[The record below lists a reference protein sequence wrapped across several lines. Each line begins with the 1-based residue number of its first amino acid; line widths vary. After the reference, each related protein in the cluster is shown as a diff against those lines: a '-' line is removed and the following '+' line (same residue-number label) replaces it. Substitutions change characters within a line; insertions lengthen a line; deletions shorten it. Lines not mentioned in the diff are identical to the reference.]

1 MKKFASVLVQLKTLA
16 LEKIEQKLESKR
28 LELQQNEREVLDKQA
43 QLSAFKNP
51 ELGGMS
57 LFLQTQQL
65 KSALRLEIEYYQQ
78 EGENLNKDLK
88 VLEKDYFLA
97 NQELEKAKIILEKEK
112 QKEKEI
118 VEKKE
123 QTLLDENAMIL
134 HWQKGGL
141 ACVKSC

>member
-28 LELQQNEREVLDKQA
+28 LELQQKEREILDKQA

-65 KSALRLEIEYYQQ
+65 KSALRMEIEYYQQ
-78 EGENLNKDLK
+78 EGENLTKDLK
-88 VLEKDYFLA
+88 ILEKDYLLA

-112 QKEKEI
+112 RKEKEI
-118 VEKKE
+118 LEKKD
-123 QTLLDENAMIL
+123 QALLDENAMIL
-134 HWQKGGL
+134 HWQKEGL
-141 ACVKSC
+141 HA

>member
-28 LELQQNEREVLDKQA
+28 LEWRQNEREILDKQA

-65 KSALRLEIEYYQQ
+65 KSALRMEIEYYQQ
-78 EGENLNKDLK
+78 ESENLNKDLK
-88 VLEKDYFLA
+88 ILEKDCFLA
-97 NQELEKAKIILEKEK
+97 NQELEKAKIILENEK
-112 QKEKEI
+112 RKEKEI
-118 VEKKE
+118 LEKKE
-123 QTLLDENAMIL
+123 QALLDENAMIL
-134 HWQKGGL
+134 HWQKEGL
-141 ACVKSC
+141 HA

>member
-51 ELGGMS
+51 ELGEMS
-57 LFLQTQQL
+57 LFLQIQQL
-65 KSALRLEIEYYQQ
+65 KSALRMEIEYYQQ
-78 EGENLNKDLK
+78 EGENLTKDLK
-88 VLEKDYFLA
+88 VLEKDYLLA
-97 NQELEKAKIILEKEK
+97 NQELEKAKIILENEK

-118 VEKKE
+118 LEKKE
-123 QTLLDENAMIL
+123 QALLDENAMIL
-134 HWQKGGL
+134 HWQKEGL
-141 ACVKSC
+141 HA

>member
-28 LELQQNEREVLDKQA
+28 LELQQKERKVLDKQA
-43 QLSAFKNP
+43 QLIAFKNP

-65 KSALRLEIEYYQQ
+65 KSALRMEIEYYQQ
-78 EGENLNKDLK
+78 ESENLTKDLK
-88 VLEKDYFLA
+88 ILEKDYLLA
-97 NQELEKAKIILEKEK
+97 NQELEKAKIILENEK
-112 QKEKEI
+112 RKEKEI
-118 VEKKE
+118 LEKKE
-123 QTLLDENAMIL
+123 QALLDENAMIL

-141 ACVKSC
+141 HA

>member
-28 LELQQNEREVLDKQA
+28 LELRQNEREVLDKQA

-78 EGENLNKDLK
+78 EGEDLNKDLK
-88 VLEKDYFLA
+88 ILEKDYLLA
-97 NQELEKAKIILEKEK
+97 NQELEKAKIILENEK

-118 VEKKE
+118 LEKKE
-123 QTLLDENAMIL
+123 QALLDENAMIL

-141 ACVKSC
+141 HA

>member
-28 LELQQNEREVLDKQA
+28 LKLQQNEREILDKQA

-88 VLEKDYFLA
+88 ILEKDYLLA
-97 NQELEKAKIILEKEK
+97 NQELEKAKIILENEK
-112 QKEKEI
+112 QKEKKI
-118 VEKKE
+118 LEKKE
-123 QTLLDENAMIL
+123 QSLLDENAMIL
-134 HWQKGGL
+134 HWQKEGL
-141 ACVKSC
+141 HA

>member
-1 MKKFASVLVQLKTLA
+1 MKKFASVLVQLKTLV

-28 LELQQNEREVLDKQA
+28 LELQQNEREVLEKQA

-65 KSALRLEIEYYQQ
+65 KSALRMEIEYYQQ

-97 NQELEKAKIILEKEK
+97 NQELEKAKIILENEK
-112 QKEKEI
+112 QKEQKI

-123 QTLLDENAMIL
+123 QALLDENAMIL
-134 HWQKGGL
+134 HWQKEGL
-141 ACVKSC
+141 HA

>member
-1 MKKFASVLVQLKTLA
+1 MKKFASVWVQLKTLA

-28 LELQQNEREVLDKQA
+28 LEWRQNEREILDKQA

-65 KSALRLEIEYYQQ
+65 KSALRMEIEYYQQ
-78 EGENLNKDLK
+78 ESENLIKDLK
-88 VLEKDYFLA
+88 ILEKDCLLA
-97 NQELEKAKIILEKEK
+97 NQELEKAKIILENEK
-112 QKEKEI
+112 RKEKEI

-123 QTLLDENAMIL
+123 QALLDENAMIL
-134 HWQKGGL
+134 HWQKEGL
-141 ACVKSC
+141 HA

>member
-1 MKKFASVLVQLKTLA
+1 MKKFASILVQLKTLA

-28 LELQQNEREVLDKQA
+28 LELQQNEREILDKQA

-65 KSALRLEIEYYQQ
+65 KSALRMEIEYYQQ
-78 EGENLNKDLK
+78 EGKNLNKDLK
-88 VLEKDYFLA
+88 ILEKDYLLA

-118 VEKKE
+118 LEKKE
-123 QTLLDENAMIL
+123 QALLDENAMIL

-141 ACVKSC
+141 HA

>member
-28 LELQQNEREVLDKQA
+28 LELRQNEREVLDKQA

-65 KSALRLEIEYYQQ
+65 KSALRMEIEYYQQ
-78 EGENLNKDLK
+78 QGENLTKDLK
-88 VLEKDYFLA
+88 ILEKDCLLA
-97 NQELEKAKIILEKEK
+97 NQELEKAKIILENEK
-112 QKEKEI
+112 RKEKEI

-123 QTLLDENAMIL
+123 QALLDENAMIL
-134 HWQKGGL
+134 HWQKEGL
-141 ACVKSC
+141 HA

>member
-28 LELQQNEREVLDKQA
+28 LKLQQNEREVLDKQA

-65 KSALRLEIEYYQQ
+65 KSALRMEIEYYQQ

-88 VLEKDYFLA
+88 ILEKDYLLA
-97 NQELEKAKIILEKEK
+97 NQELEKAKIILENEK

-118 VEKKE
+118 LEKKE
-123 QTLLDENAMIL
+123 QALLDENAMIL

-141 ACVKSC
+141 HA

>member
-65 KSALRLEIEYYQQ
+65 KSALRMEIEYYQQ

-88 VLEKDYFLA
+88 VLEKDYLLA

-123 QTLLDENAMIL
+123 QALLDENAMIL

-141 ACVKSC
+141 HA

>member
-28 LELQQNEREVLDKQA
+28 LELQQNEREVLEKQA

-57 LFLQTQQL
+57 LFLQIQQL
-65 KSALRLEIEYYQQ
+65 KSTLRMEIEYYQQ
-78 EGENLNKDLK
+78 EGENLTKDLK
-88 VLEKDYFLA
+88 ILEKDYLLA

-118 VEKKE
+118 LEKKE
-123 QTLLDENAMIL
+123 QALLDENAMIL

-141 ACVKSC
+141 HA

>member
-28 LELQQNEREVLDKQA
+28 LELRQNEREILDKQA

-65 KSALRLEIEYYQQ
+65 KSALRMEIEYYQQ
-78 EGENLNKDLK
+78 EGENLTKDLK
-88 VLEKDYFLA
+88 ILEKDCLLA

-123 QTLLDENAMIL
+123 QALLDENAMIL
-134 HWQKGGL
+134 HWQKEGL
-141 ACVKSC
+141 HA

>member
-28 LELQQNEREVLDKQA
+28 LEWRQNEREILDKQA

-65 KSALRLEIEYYQQ
+65 KSTLRMEIEYYQQ
-78 EGENLNKDLK
+78 ESENLTKDLK
-88 VLEKDYFLA
+88 ILEKECLLA
-97 NQELEKAKIILEKEK
+97 NQELEKAKIILENEK
-112 QKEKEI
+112 RKEKEI
-118 VEKKE
+118 LEKKE
-123 QTLLDENAMIL
+123 QALLDENAMIL
-134 HWQKGGL
+134 HWQKEGL
-141 ACVKSC
+141 HA

>member
-65 KSALRLEIEYYQQ
+65 KSALRMEIEYYQQ

-88 VLEKDYFLA
+88 ILEKDYLLA
-97 NQELEKAKIILEKEK
+97 NQELEKAKIILENEK

-123 QTLLDENAMIL
+123 QALLDENAMIL
-134 HWQKGGL
+134 HWQKEGL
-141 ACVKSC
+141 HA

>member
-65 KSALRLEIEYYQQ
+65 KSALRMEIEYYQQ
-78 EGENLNKDLK
+78 ESENLTKDLK
-88 VLEKDYFLA
+88 VLEKDYLLA
-97 NQELEKAKIILEKEK
+97 NQELEKAKIILENEK

-118 VEKKE
+118 LEKKE
-123 QTLLDENAMIL
+123 QALLDENAMIL
-134 HWQKGGL
+134 HWQKEGL
-141 ACVKSC
+141 HA

>member
-65 KSALRLEIEYYQQ
+65 KSALRMEIEYYQQ
-78 EGENLNKDLK
+78 ESENLTKDLK
-88 VLEKDYFLA
+88 ILEKDYLLA

-112 QKEKEI
+112 QKEQKI
-118 VEKKE
+118 LEKKE
-123 QTLLDENAMIL
+123 QALLDENAMIL

-141 ACVKSC
+141 HA

>member
-28 LELQQNEREVLDKQA
+28 LEWRQKEREILDKQA

-65 KSALRLEIEYYQQ
+65 KSALRMEIEYYQQ
-78 EGENLNKDLK
+78 QGENLIKDLK
-88 VLEKDYFLA
+88 ILEKEYLLA
-97 NQELEKAKIILEKEK
+97 NQELEKAKIILENEK
-112 QKEKEI
+112 RKEKEI
-118 VEKKE
+118 LEKKE
-123 QTLLDENAMIL
+123 QALLDENAMIL
-134 HWQKGGL
+134 HWQKEGL
-141 ACVKSC
+141 HA

>member
-28 LELQQNEREVLDKQA
+28 LELQQKEREILDKQA

-51 ELGGMS
+51 EWGGMS

-65 KSALRLEIEYYQQ
+65 KSALRMEIEYYQQ

-88 VLEKDYFLA
+88 ILERDYLLA

-118 VEKKE
+118 LEKKE
-123 QTLLDENAMIL
+123 QALLDENAMIL
-134 HWQKGGL
+134 HWQKEGL
-141 ACVKSC
+141 HA

>member
-28 LELQQNEREVLDKQA
+28 LELQQKEREVLDKQA

-65 KSALRLEIEYYQQ
+65 KSALRMEIEYYQQ
-78 EGENLNKDLK
+78 ESENLTKDLK
-88 VLEKDYFLA
+88 ILEKDYLLA
-97 NQELEKAKIILEKEK
+97 NQELEKAKIILENEK

-118 VEKKE
+118 LEKKE
-123 QTLLDENAMIL
+123 QALLDENAMIL

-141 ACVKSC
+141 HA

>member
-28 LELQQNEREVLDKQA
+28 LELQQKEREVLDKQA

-65 KSALRLEIEYYQQ
+65 KSALRMEIEYCQQ
-78 EGENLNKDLK
+78 QSENLTKDLK
-88 VLEKDYFLA
+88 VLEKDYLLA
-97 NQELEKAKIILEKEK
+97 NQELEKAKIILENEK
-112 QKEKEI
+112 QKEQEI
-118 VEKKE
+118 LEKKE
-123 QTLLDENAMIL
+123 QALLDENAMIL
-134 HWQKGGL
+134 HWQKEGL
-141 ACVKSC
+141 HA

>member
-1 MKKFASVLVQLKTLA
+1 MKKFASVWVQLKTLA

-28 LELQQNEREVLDKQA
+28 LEWQQNEREILDKHA

-65 KSALRLEIEYYQQ
+65 KSALRMEIEYYQQ
-78 EGENLNKDLK
+78 QGENLTKDLK
-88 VLEKDYFLA
+88 ILEKDCLLA

-112 QKEKEI
+112 RKEKEI
-118 VEKKE
+118 LEKKE
-123 QTLLDENAMIL
+123 QALLDENAMIL
-134 HWQKGGL
+134 HWQKEGL
-141 ACVKSC
+141 HA

>member
-28 LELQQNEREVLDKQA
+28 LEWQQNEREILDKQA

-65 KSALRLEIEYYQQ
+65 KSALRMEIEHYQQ
-78 EGENLNKDLK
+78 ESENLNKDLK
-88 VLEKDYFLA
+88 ILEKECLLA
-97 NQELEKAKIILEKEK
+97 NQELEKAKIILENEK
-112 QKEKEI
+112 RKEKEI
-118 VEKKE
+118 LEKKE
-123 QTLLDENAMIL
+123 QALLDENAMIL
-134 HWQKGGL
+134 HWQKEGL
-141 ACVKSC
+141 HA

>member
-28 LELQQNEREVLDKQA
+28 LELRQNEREILDKQA

-65 KSALRLEIEYYQQ
+65 KSALRMEIEYYQQ
-78 EGENLNKDLK
+78 EGENLTKDLK

-97 NQELEKAKIILEKEK
+97 NQELEKAKIILENEK

-118 VEKKE
+118 LEKKE
-123 QTLLDENAMIL
+123 QALLDENAMIL
-134 HWQKGGL
+134 HWQKEGL
-141 ACVKSC
+141 HA

>member
-65 KSALRLEIEYYQQ
+65 KSALRMEIEYYQQ
-78 EGENLNKDLK
+78 EGKNLNKDLK
-88 VLEKDYFLA
+88 ILEKDYLLA

-112 QKEKEI
+112 QKEQKI
-118 VEKKE
+118 LEKKE
-123 QTLLDENAMIL
+123 QALLDENAMIL
-134 HWQKGGL
+134 HWQKEGL
-141 ACVKSC
+141 HA